1 MVADGR
7 SYFLCYGSAWLLLV
21 SLHEASGCRRVIHG
35 RAGDTVEMSSCLPRK
50 NVTFARWNYRGSK
63 VASSSDGVVEA
74 SRFAGRVD
82 LDPRDFN
89 LTLRGVSL
97 EDSGNFSFVSA
108 VNDQQRDTVQVTLRV
123 HEVIT
128 AKPTVSVNASWRA
141 ANRSCSVLL
150 RCSASASEGPL
161 EYEWRVGNRS
171 LSGPRHWVSMAPRG
185 AATQVTCTVSN
196 LVSAKS
202 ASASVTCANDTAD
215 VMSATD
221 PMSFTVKLSAAAGA
235 FCLLVLVAAIVTV
248 DCHRRRR
255 RRRSSRKFEEATV
268 YADIGDVAPN
278 YVREP
283 RGTAP
288 LHPVQT
294 VYDELQP
301 SRMAL

>member
-7 SYFLCYGSAWLLLV
+7 SYFLCYGSAWLLLL
-21 SLHEASGCRRVIHG
+21 SLHEASGCRPVVHG
-35 RAGDTVEMSSCLPRK
+35 RAGGTVEISSCLPGN
-50 NVTFARWNYRGSK
+50 NVTFARWTYQGSK
-63 VASSSDGVVEA
+63 VASSTDGVVQA
-74 SRFAGRVD
+74 GRFAGRVD
-82 LDPRDFN
+82 LDGRDFN
-89 LTLRGVSL
+89 LTLRAVSL
-97 EDSGNFSFVSA
+97 ADSGNFSFVSA

-128 AKPTVSVNASWRA
+128 AKPTVSVNASWWA

-161 EYEWRVGNRS
+161 AYEWRVGNRS
-171 LSGPRHWVSMAPRG
+171 LSGPRHRLSVAPQG
-185 AATQVTCTVSN
+185 VATQVTCTVSN
-196 LVSAKS
+196 RVSAKS

-215 VMSATD
+215 VVSATD
-221 PMSFTVKLSAAAGA
+221 PMSFTVKLSVAAGA
-235 FCLLVLVAAIVTV
+235 FCLLVLVAAIVAV

-268 YADIGDVAPN
+268 YADIGDMAPN

-288 LHPVQT
+288 LDPVQT
-294 VYDELQP
+294 VYDELRP
-301 SRMAL
+301 GRMAL